1 MFRAGKFHN
10 LKSGICHY
18 ISIYI
23 QDSIQRGSE
32 PDLAQTG
39 KKTLSTYKDNA
50 GSVMEHL
57 LEAHMLLM
65 DRGNLPSLRK
75 NNVVIATDR
84 GGGNPSRT

>member
-23 QDSIQRGSE
+23 QDSIQRGFE

-39 KKTLSTYKDNA
+39 KKTLSTHRDNA
-50 GSVMEHL
+50 GSEMEPL
-57 LEAHMLLM
+57 LEARRLPTNIGSPETAEKQ
-65 DRGNLPSLRK
+65 RGDSY
-75 NNVVIATDR
+75 
-84 GGGNPSRT
+84 G